1 MTTPTIFTLAD
12 PATLKVLLSNVP
24 KTYVC
29 SYLQGLC
36 VDPSGYLVATDGFA
50 LAEYE
55 HPSMVSDG
63 LSTAVANWLV
73 RNNRSSLI
81 IEPWKLAARGDVL
94 LEVRETELLAH
105 QGGNS
110 ILLNSIDGT
119 FPDWRRVSC
128 WQKETW
134 PAPEAGKVPAVERIC
149 VNPHLLTRFAPRKG
163 SVLKVEF
170 DTEHSA
176 MRISSVDHE
185 VRGTLMPVRMR
196 D

>member
-1 MTTPTIFTLAD
+1 MTTFTLAD
-12 PATLKVLLSNVP
+12 PTSLKVLISNVP

-36 VDPSGYLVATDGFA
+36 VDPSGYLVATDGSA

-73 RNNRSSLI
+73 RNGRQSMI

-94 LEVRETELLAH
+94 IEIRDTELLAH

-110 ILLNSIDGT
+110 ILLNTVDGT

-128 WQKETW
+128 WQRDTW
-134 PAPEAGKVPAVERIC
+134 PASKAGKVPAVGRIG

>member
-1 MTTPTIFTLAD
+1 MTTFTLAD
-12 PATLKVLLSNVP
+12 PTSLKVLISNVP
-24 KTYVC
+24 KTDAQWC
-29 SYLQGLC
+29 RQGIC
-36 VDPSGYLVATDGFA
+36 IDPSGYLVATDGSA
-50 LAEYE
+50 LAEYA
-55 HPSMVSDG
+55 HPSMLSDG
-63 LSTAVANWLV
+63 LSTAVENWLV
-73 RNNRSSLI
+73 RNRRQSMI

-105 QGGNS
+105 QGSNS
-110 ILLNSIDGT
+110 ILLNTVDGT
-119 FPDWRRVSC
+119 YPDWRRVSC

-134 PAPEAGKVPAVERIC
+134 PASEAGKVPAVERVG

-170 DTEHSA
+170 DTENTA
-176 MRISSVDHE
+176 MRVSSKGHE